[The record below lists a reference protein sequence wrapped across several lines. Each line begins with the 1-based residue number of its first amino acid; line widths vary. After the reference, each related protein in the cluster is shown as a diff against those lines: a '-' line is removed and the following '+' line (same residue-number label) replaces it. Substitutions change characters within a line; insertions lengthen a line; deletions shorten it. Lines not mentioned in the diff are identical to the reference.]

1 MKKAFLSFVVSLLI
15 TTAMAQPYKVTADKI
30 VVVIGNQVVLQSDI
44 DNTISDM
51 MRQGIPLP
59 ENPECLIIEQA
70 MGMKALVLQ
79 AERDSIVVTDEEVET
94 SIENQIRGYIAAYGS
109 VAELERVAGRTVYQI
124 KEDFKQSFRER
135 KMAEQM
141 RNKIVDGV
149 RITPQE
155 VKAYFDKI
163 PTDSLFLYE
172 SEVELGQIIIF
183 PKASEDVEEYAKE
196 QLLEI
201 KKQAEAGRD
210 FGVLANMHT
219 EDGGSKERG
228 GMYEVNRTQK
238 DMDPVWLSKAFT
250 LKEGQISMPFKTRF
264 GYHIIKL
271 ESRLGDDAVVRHI
284 LKVPRITQVEIKSG
298 MSKMDSIRSMLIAG
312 TIDFG
317 SAVAKYSEDE
327 MSKFTGG
334 MLMGRNGGFLTID
347 ELDKSMIPVLS
358 NLKVGEFSQPFEFVD
373 ERGKRGVKM
382 IYLKSKTEPHREN
395 MKDDYSRIA
404 ARAIEIKKEDAL
416 EKWFTER
423 VQKFHI
429 VIDDKYKNCEVL
441 QKWLPQN
448 SVKR

>member
-1 MKKAFLSFVVSLLI
+1 MKKVFLSIVVIFLANI
-15 TTAMAQPYKVTADKI
+15 AMAQPYSVTADKI

-51 MRQGIPLP
+51 VRQGIPLP
-59 ENPECLIIEQA
+59 ENPDCLVIEQA

-79 AERDSIVVTDEEVET
+79 AERDSLVVSDEEVET
-94 SIENQIRGYIAAYGS
+94 SIENQIRGYIGAYGS

-135 KMAEQM
+135 KMAELM
-141 RNKIVDGV
+141 RNKIVEGV

-172 SEVELGQIIIF
+172 AEMELGQIIIF
-183 PKASEDVEEYAKE
+183 PKASDDVEEYAKE
-196 QLLEI
+196 QLNEI
-201 KKQAEAGRD
+201 RKQAEAGRD

-219 EDGGSKERG
+219 EDGGSKDRG

-250 LKEGQISMPFKTRF
+250 LKEGQISQPFKTRF

-284 LKVPRITQVEIKSG
+284 LKIPKVTQVEIKSG
-298 MSKMDSIRSMLIAG
+298 MEKLDSVRAMLIAG

-317 SAVAKYSEDE
+317 SAVNKYSEDE

-358 NLKVGEFSQPFEFVD
+358 ELKVGEFSQPFEYVD
-373 ERGKRGVKM
+373 ERGKRGVRI

-404 ARAIEIKKEDAL
+404 ARAIEIKKEEAL
-416 EKWFTER
+416 EKWFSER
-423 VQKFHI
+423 VKKFHI
-429 VIDDKYKNCEVL
+429 EIDEKYRQCDVL
-441 QKWLPQN
+441 QKWLPQG
-448 SVKR
+448 SVKK